1 MVHIFI
7 VNPYAGK
14 KTFADDLR
22 NKLKNIRN
30 LNYFV
35 FNTRYAGYEM
45 ELIRKIQRIFDGEK
59 LRFYCCGGSG
69 TMRNILN
76 GFDNLRDVEVA
87 FFPCGLSNDFLK
99 VFGDSEKRFY
109 QIEELINGD
118 VIEVDYIKTNYGIA
132 LNTVSTGLDSHSQT
146 KMEDYR
152 ILTIFGR
159 ELPYTF
165 SLLSALL
172 FSKNNRYKITID
184 DKEEVTDEFTELFFG
199 NGYVLGGS
207 LNFDNDACVNDGK
220 GVFSL
225 VYGCKNF
232 KRFSLI
238 LAVADKNF
246 KKADKQMRRG
256 YCEKIRIQ
264 REDGSPFV
272 INHDGELTQDVNV
285 LEAQIIKKGLRLVV
299 PKGVTI

>member
-109 QIEELINGD
+109 HIEELINGD
-118 VIEVDYIKTNYGIA
+118 VIEVDYIKTNHGIA

-159 ELPYTF
+159 KLPYTF
-165 SLLSALL
+165 SLFSALL

-184 DKEEVTDEFTELFFG
+184 DREEITDEFTELFFG

-207 LNFDNDACVNDGK
+207 LYFDHGACVNDGK
-220 GVFSL
+220 GIFGL
-225 VYGCKNF
+225 VYGCKSL

-246 KKADKQMRRG
+246 KKADKRMRRDF
-256 YCEKIRIQ
+256 CEKIRIQ
-264 REDGSPFV
+264 KEDGSPFV
-272 INHDGELTQDVNV
+272 INHDGELIQDVNV
-285 LEAQIIKKGLRLVV
+285 IEAQIIKKGLRLVV
-299 PKGVTI
+299 PKGVTL